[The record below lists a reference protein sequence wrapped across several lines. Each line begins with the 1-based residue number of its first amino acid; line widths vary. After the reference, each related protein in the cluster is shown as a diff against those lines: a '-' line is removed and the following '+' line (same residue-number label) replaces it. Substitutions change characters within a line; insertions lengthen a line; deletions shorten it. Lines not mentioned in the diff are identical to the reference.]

1 MLDADLISKLGVPG
15 LFAYLILR
23 DVAPRIMAKWRKDG
37 SSAKVQGIDKELA
50 VLEQRTTEIEEK
62 LDDHHKTLVDSLS
75 LHTADD
81 IRRFDAVHQL
91 LVDEGKARRED
102 IQEVRDIQ
110 VRQLERLGRIDAHLE
125 HLLVS
130 RPRRSDPS

>member
-1 MLDADLISKLGVPG
+1 MLDTDLVNKIGVPG
-15 LFAYLILR
+15 LLVYLVLR
-23 DVAPRIMAKWRKDG
+23 DVVPRIVAKWRKDG
-37 SSAKVQGIDKELA
+37 SSVKVQGIDKDLA

-62 LDDHHKTLVDSLS
+62 LDEHHRALIDSLS

-81 IRRFDAVHQL
+81 VRRFDAVHQL

-102 IQEVRDIQ
+102 IQDVRDIQ

-130 RPRRSDPS
+130 RPRRSES

>member
-1 MLDADLISKLGVPG
+1 MLDAELINRLGVPSV
-15 LFAYLILR
+15 LLYVILR
-23 DVAPRIMAKWRKDG
+23 DAVPKIIAKVRKDP
-37 SSAKVQGIDKELA
+37 SSSKVQGIDKDLA

-62 LDDHHKTLVDSLS
+62 LDEHHKTLIENLS

-81 IRRFDAVHQL
+81 VRRFDAVHQL

-102 IQEVRDIQ
+102 IQDVRDIQ

-130 RPRRSDPS
+130 RPRRSES